1 MSPPLPAAMRIV
13 FAGTPD
19 FAVPALEALA
29 AAGHHVTA
37 VLTQPD
43 RPAGRGLA
51 AAASPVKQA
60 ATRRG
65 ILVLQPPTLKTPAT
79 QDELRTLAPDA
90 LVVAAYGLIL
100 PQAILDVPRLGAINI
115 HASLLPRWRG
125 AAPIQRAL
133 LAGDRETGISIMRM
147 EAGLDTGPVLLR
159 EALPIFPEDTAGTL
173 HDRLAALGA
182 RLVVAA
188 LDGLARGT
196 VVAAPQPVDGV
207 TYAAKLE
214 KHEARIDWNQ
224 PALQIERQVRAFDPF
239 PGATARVRG
248 TELKVW
254 RAVPADG
261 AGEPGAVVA
270 TDARGI
276 VVAAGSGA
284 LRLESLQRAGGK
296 RLSARDF
303 LRGFPLAVGERFE
316 LPATNR
322 NI

>member
-1 MSPPLPAAMRIV
+1 MRIV
-13 FAGTPD
+13 FAGTPA
-19 FAVPALEALA
+19 FAVPALEAVA
-29 AAGHHVTA
+29 AAHRVAA
-37 VLTQPD
+37 VLTRPD

-51 AAASPVKQA
+51 EVPSPVKQA
-60 ATRRG
+60 AARLG
-65 ILVLQPPTLKTPAT
+65 IPALQPVTLKAPEVQA
-79 QDELRTLAPDA
+79 ELRALDPDA

-100 PQAILDVPRLGAINI
+100 PQAVLDIPRLGAINV

-159 EALPIFPEDTAGTL
+159 EAVAILPGDTAGTL
-173 HDRLAALGA
+173 HDKLAILGA
-182 RLVVAA
+182 RLVAVA
-188 LDGLARGT
+188 LDDLARGT
-196 VVAAPQPVDGV
+196 LAATPQPAGGV

-214 KHEARIDWNQ
+214 KHEARVDWRRT
-224 PALQIERQVRAFDPF
+224 AAEIGRQVRAFDPF

-254 RAVPADG
+254 RASVVDG
-261 AGEPGAVVA
+261 AGDPGAVIAIGPDGV
-270 TDARGI
+270 

-284 LRLESLQRAGGK
+284 IRLEELQRAGGK
-296 RLSARDF
+296 RLPARAF

-316 LPATNR
+316 PPATD
-322 NI
+322 

>member
-1 MSPPLPAAMRIV
+1 MRIV

-19 FAVPALEALA
+19 FAVPALEAVV
-29 AAGHHVTA
+29 AAGHQ
-37 VLTQPD
+37 VLAAITQPD

-60 ATRRG
+60 ASRLG
-65 ILVLQPPTLKTPAT
+65 IPVLQPASLKTT
-79 QDELRTLAPDA
+79 QAQEEIRGLAPDV

-100 PQAILDVPRLGAINI
+100 PQSVLDLPRLGAINI

-125 AAPIQRAL
+125 AAPIHRAL

-159 EALPIFPEDTAGTL
+159 EAVTILPDDTAGTL

-196 VVAAPQPVDGV
+196 LTATPQPAVGV

-214 KHEARIDWNQ
+214 KHEARIDWAR
-224 PALQIERQVRAFDPF
+224 PAADIERQVRAFNPF

-248 TELKVW
+248 AEVKIW
-254 RAVPADG
+254 RTAVADG
-261 AGEPGAVVA
+261 AGEPGAVLA
-270 TDARGI
+270 TGHGGI
-276 VVAAGSGA
+276 TVGCGAGA
-284 LRLESLQRAGGK
+284 LRLEELQRAGGR
-296 RLSARDF
+296 RLAAREF
-303 LRGFPLAVGERFE
+303 LRGFPLAAGERFE
-316 LPATNR
+316 SPATG
-322 NI
+322 

>member
-1 MSPPLPAAMRIV
+1 MRIV

-19 FAVPALEALA
+19 FAVPALEALV
-29 AAGHHVTA
+29 AAGHDVAA

-60 ATRRG
+60 AVRRG
-65 ILVLQPPTLKTPAT
+65 IPVLQPATLKTPAA
-79 QDELRTLAPDA
+79 QDELRALAPDA

-100 PQAILDVPRLGAINI
+100 PQAILDIPRLGAINI

-133 LAGDRETGISIMRM
+133 LAGDRETGVSIMRM

-159 EALPIFPEDTAGTL
+159 EALPILPEDTAGTL

-196 VVAAPQPVDGV
+196 LVAAPQPVDGV

-214 KHEARIDWNQ
+214 KHEARIDWTR
-224 PALQIERQVRAFDPF
+224 PAVQIERQVRAFNPF

-248 TELKVW
+248 IELKVW
-254 RAVPADG
+254 RAAPADG
-261 AGEPGAVVA
+261 TGEPGAVIA
-270 TDARGI
+270 IDARGI

-316 LPATNR
+316 LPATN
-322 NI
+322 